1 MGTYLDLI
9 ATTYLPLEEVPILG
23 RGVPFA
29 WKSRL

>member
-1 MGTYLDLI
+1 MGIYLDSI
-9 ATTYLPLEEVPILG
+9 AITYSPLEEVPMLG